1 VRNFSQPAAIRY
13 VARIQGVIEV
23 SLAGQADLG
32 FWRAALEP
40 EGLVPFDAGGRA
52 ELLISATA
60 LTWKGLRFRELVLN
74 VSVGSGGDEA
84 RHGGVLL
91 IRAFNSM
98 ALLALAE
105 RRLFRTPYY
114 PGEITVEAGPP
125 ARIELRD
132 RGQPGLRMAM
142 AAARPPESSA
152 DYSVRGPVFLPR
164 AGRRDARFF
173 VALSGKQQL
182 YPWMPEHD
190 QILLHPSDRHAVF
203 GQLSDSRFTPAEWR
217 ICLDAEH
224 AKSQTYRD

>member
-1 VRNFSQPAAIRY
+1 VRNFSQPADIRY
-13 VARIQGVIEV
+13 VARIRGVIEV

-32 FWRAALEP
+32 FWRGALEP

-52 ELLISATA
+52 ELLISATS
-60 LTWKGLRFRELVLN
+60 LSWKGLRFRELVVN

-84 RHGGVLL
+84 RVGGVFL

-105 RRLFRTPYY
+105 RRLFKTPYY
-114 PGEITVEAGPP
+114 PGAITVEAVLP
-125 ARIELRD
+125 ARMELRD

-152 DYSVRGPVFLPR
+152 DYAVSGPVFLPR
-164 AGRRDARFF
+164 AGQRDARFF
-173 VALSGKQQL
+173 VALSGHQQRSPFL
-182 YPWMPEHD
+182 ANRD
-190 QILLHPSDRHAVF
+190 QWAIHLSDRHAVF
-203 GQLSDSRFTPAEWR
+203 GQLRESRFTPTEWR
-217 ICLDAEH
+217 VCPDAEH